1 MGRATASPLSAE
13 EGPAQARA
21 LHLQQNLQRREGH
34 SVTTAVYPWA
44 GHPLQEL
51 SLAREPDQKAS
62 EVSWGLQHLWSR
74 QYSVLP
80 SVTFTANP

>member
-51 SLAREPDQKAS
+51 SLVNPTKRPPRCRGGSNTYGLAS
-62 EVSWGLQHLWSR
+62 TA
-74 QYSVLP
+74 YYLP
-80 SVTFTANP
+80 